1 MRNKKL
7 PPLEDFY
14 YGGETKRKTSN
25 QKNMKITEAGF
36 KHFILRDRNVLND
49 NYLSELSASYFY
61 ELITGV
67 LPCELNCSNY
77 KLELVDFFY
86 KNKDKYDFQLL
97 SLYKYKKE
105 SWGDFDTD
113 NFVSD
118 EKKVWFYSPLKNMV
132 IRLNIEPSSVELVI
146 ASQDLNQV
154 QNFLNEIK
162 DFVYTKTENKIGII
176 NSSESG
182 RLTITK
188 VSIDPV
194 KVDIGLNYGEEFKN
208 VHNTI
213 VKKLNNKAQGLYLL
227 HSTPGNGKSFY
238 IKYLSQVVT
247 NRLFIYVPTSMVDAI
262 VQPSLISL
270 LLSYPDSILII
281 EDAEQAIIS
290 REDAPGNAS
299 LVSNI
304 LNISDGIL
312 GSILN
317 VALIL
322 TFNTNR
328 TSIDEALLRKGR
340 LQAEWEFKELS
351 LEHAKKLALSLGK
364 DENKITGPTKLCD
377 IYNMEEVNFHKEK
390 EERQVGFGR

>member
-1 MRNKKL
+1 
-7 PPLEDFY
+7 
-14 YGGETKRKTSN
+14 
-25 QKNMKITEAGF
+25 MKINESDFNKFPLIG
-36 KHFILRDRNVLND
+36 KNVLKD
-49 NYLSELSASYFY
+49 NYLNDLSPSYLY
-61 ELITGV
+61 ELITNS
-67 LPCELNCSNY
+67 LPCEINCPDY
-77 KLELVDFFY
+77 KLELFDFLY
-86 KNKDKYDFQLL
+86 KNREKYDLRL
-97 SLYKYKKE
+97 VSIYKYKKE
-105 SWGDFDTD
+105 KWSLDD
-113 NFVSD
+113 NFEESTSE
-118 EKKVWFYSPLKNMV
+118 EKKLWFYSPLMDSV
-132 IRLNIEPSSVELVI
+132 IRLSVSSDCVEASI
-146 ASQDLNQV
+146 ASCQISKISD
-154 QNFLNEIK
+154 FINEIK
-162 DFVYTKTENKIGII
+162 DFAYVKTENKIGII
-176 NSSESG
+176 SSNEGG

-188 VSIDPV
+188 VNIDPV
-194 KVDIGLNYGEEFKN
+194 KVDIGLNYGDEFKS
-208 VHNTI
+208 VHESI
-213 VKKLNNKAQGLYLL
+213 VKKLNNKTQGLYLL

-270 LLSYPDSILII
+270 LLNYPDSILII

-340 LQAEWEFKELS
+340 LQAEWEFKELD
-351 LEHAKKLALSLGK
+351 LESAKKLAASLGK
-364 DENKITGPTKLCD
+364 DVDKIVRPTRLCD
-377 IYNMEEVNFHKEK
+377 IYCLDDINFHKEK